1 MAVTHRGVADV
12 VGADAS
18 ATCAH
23 RIAARVSGVRTPPQ
37 CQTPEIAMKSLTTLF
52 SSLLLSLVLAG
63 SALAGETVNINT
75 ADAATID
82 RVLINVGPTKA
93 QAIVDHRK
101 ANGAFR
107 SPEQLA
113 LVKGIGLKTVEK
125 NRDRIVIGNVMPAA
139 KTTTAAPIPAPKA
152 VARR

>member
-1 MAVTHRGVADV
+1 
-12 VGADAS
+12 
-18 ATCAH
+18 
-23 RIAARVSGVRTPPQ
+23 
-37 CQTPEIAMKSLTTLF
+37 MKSLTTLF
-52 SSLLLSLVLAG
+52 SSLILSLVLAG

-82 RVLINVGPTKA
+82 RVLVNVGPTKA

-125 NRDRIVIGNVMPAA
+125 NRDRIVIGAARPAA
-139 KTTTAAPIPAPKA
+139 KTAKPAVRGVAAPPKT